1 MYRTKDTK
9 KKHDIPERLET
20 LYNINIEKHYITY
33 RGFKRNGGCVLGH
46 NIITVPNLH

>member
-33 RGFKRNGGCVLGH
+33 ILGKRFIKAH
-46 NIITVPNLH
+46 IRTSEKSM